1 MTNVYNSKI
10 IVLGDTG
17 VGKTALLN
25 RLIHNQY
32 QYSPIATIGVDMLT
46 YTIIVDKSDKSD
58 KINQNNKNNQNNKK
72 NKNKKKDKYSYQ
84 IYFWDTSGD
93 RRFIHLT
100 SSYFENSVIAI
111 VIFDLINESSFSDID
126 YWIDQYY
133 KYYPSGTI
141 ILVGNKSDLLEKKVS
156 QEMIDKKIEQL
167 KCSYIEVSA
176 NTGYNINELEQSI
189 VNELGKLVESGVIKL
204 SSEYQ
209 YTSFPNSF
217 TNIIRLSNN
226 DNQDNDSFWD
236 CSKCT
241 IS

>member
-1 MTNVYNSKI
+1 MVNVYNSKI

-25 RLIHNQY
+25 RLIHNKY
-32 QYSPIATIGVDMLT
+32 QYLHSATIGVDMMT
-46 YTIIVDKSDKSD
+46 YTIIVNKSDNSD
-58 KINQNNKNNQNNKK
+58 KKNKKNNKNNKQ
-72 NKNKKKDKYSYQ
+72 DKYSHQ

-111 VIFDLINESSFSDID
+111 VIFDLINETSFSDID

-133 KYYPSGTI
+133 VHYPNGSI
-141 ILVGNKSDLLEKKVS
+141 ILVGNKSDLLEKKVT
-156 QEMIDKKIEQL
+156 QDMINEKIEL
-167 KCSYIEVSA
+167 LNCSYIEVSA

-189 VNELGKLVESGVIKL
+189 VDELENLIKSDVIKL
-204 SSEYQ
+204 SNEYQ
-209 YTSFPNSF
+209 YTSFPDSF
-217 TNIIRLSNN
+217 TNIIRLSDN
-226 DNQDNDSFWD
+226 DNQNNDSFWD

-241 IS
+241 IF

>member
-1 MTNVYNSKI
+1 MVNVYNSKI

-25 RLIHNQY
+25 RLIHNRY
-32 QYSPIATIGVDMLT
+32 QYSPIATIGVDMMT
-46 YTIIVDKSDKSD
+46 YTIIVDKSDE
-58 KINQNNKNNQNNKK
+58 INQSNNKKKNKKNNKNNKQ
-72 NKNKKKDKYSYQ
+72 DKYSHQ

-111 VIFDLINESSFSDID
+111 VIFDLINETSFSDID

-133 KYYPSGTI
+133 EHYPSGSI
-141 ILVGNKSDLLEKKVS
+141 ILVGNKSDLLKKKVS
-156 QEMIDKKIEQL
+156 REMINEKIEQL

-189 VNELGKLVESGVIKL
+189 VDELGKLVESNVIKL

>member
-1 MTNVYNSKI
+1 MVNVYNSKI

-25 RLIHNQY
+25 RLIHNRY
-32 QYSPIATIGVDMLT
+32 QYSPIATIGVDMMT
-46 YTIIVDKSDKSD
+46 YTIIVDKSDKSDKSD
-58 KINQNNKNNQNNKK
+58 KINQNNKNNQNNKQE
-72 NKNKKKDKYSYQ
+72 NYSHQ

-111 VIFDLINESSFSDID
+111 VIFDLINETSFSDID

-133 KYYPSGTI
+133 EHYPSGTI
-141 ILVGNKSDLLEKKVS
+141 ILVGNKNDLLEKKVS
-156 QEMIDKKIEQL
+156 QEMINKKIEQL

-189 VNELGKLVESGVIKL
+189 VDELEKLVESNVIKL